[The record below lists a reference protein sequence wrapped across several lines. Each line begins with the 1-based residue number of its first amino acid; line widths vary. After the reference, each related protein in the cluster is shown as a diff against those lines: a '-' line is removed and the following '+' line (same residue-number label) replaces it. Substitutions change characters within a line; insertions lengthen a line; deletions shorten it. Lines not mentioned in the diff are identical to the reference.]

1 MANLNRIP
9 PPLPSIPPRST
20 PKKTN
25 SLRITI
31 YTVLAVFIAW
41 TFLIQF
47 LVRDKQEDNVK
58 WSPSV
63 ETKHIMNEQVETSLV
78 GDKIGNA
85 PNKVALVTVDEATL
99 RSMMETLGRKDV
111 DGFFRFIQAEK
122 ATLLPDG
129 TKVRVITRK
138 TLPGTTATVAQIQV
152 LEGELSGRTL
162 WTSAVFLP

>member
-1 MANLNRIP
+1 
-9 PPLPSIPPRST
+9 
-20 PKKTN
+20 
-25 SLRITI
+25 
-31 YTVLAVFIAW
+31 
-41 TFLIQF
+41 
-47 LVRDKQEDNVK
+47 
-58 WSPSV
+58 
-63 ETKHIMNEQVETSLV
+63 MNEQVETSLV